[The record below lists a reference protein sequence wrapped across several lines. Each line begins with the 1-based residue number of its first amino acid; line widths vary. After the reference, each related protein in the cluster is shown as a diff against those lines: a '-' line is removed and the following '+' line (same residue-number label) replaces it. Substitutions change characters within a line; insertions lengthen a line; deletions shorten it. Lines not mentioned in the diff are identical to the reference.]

1 MVFRSWVAALL
12 LGLLGAVT
20 ARAETQPPRV
30 ELRWSAPRECPDAL
44 AMVRAVEDFLGQPL
58 AEAGAQRVE
67 IDARVHGDRV
77 HVQRGMFSLTVPPR
91 FESPDEAGRAGT
103 TVAPMPG
110 KVVHLLVATGDK
122 VAAGQPLLTIE
133 AMKMEHQIV
142 APHTGVVI
150 DVFVTT
156 GQQLDHGQPLL
167 RVE

>member
-1 MVFRSWVAALL
+1 MTSN
-12 LGLLGAVT
+12 GAPGPDPDGNPIELDHVT
-20 ARAETQPPRV
+20 RDTLER
-30 ELRWSAPRECPDAL
+30 
-44 AMVRAVEDFLGQPL
+44 
-58 AEAGAQRVE
+58 